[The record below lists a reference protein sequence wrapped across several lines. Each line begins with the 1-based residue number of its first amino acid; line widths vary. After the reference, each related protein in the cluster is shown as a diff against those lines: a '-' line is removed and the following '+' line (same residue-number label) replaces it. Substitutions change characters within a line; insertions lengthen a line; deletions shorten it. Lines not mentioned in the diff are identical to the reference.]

1 MSTTPVVGHLLQ
13 CFDSIDGLL
22 DGLTDEQWATQSLCP
37 AWTVRGVVTHLGA
50 IEHMLSGLE
59 PGALDETV
67 PFARAGEWIA
77 EVEGLNTTELLA
89 RYREVIARRRDEL
102 EVLTDTEFDRAGM
115 TPVGPGTYG
124 RFMNIR
130 VFDLWVHEQDMRV
143 PLRLPGHED
152 GPAAESAIGEIEG
165 SLPYII
171 GKKVKLPDGMSIT
184 IELGGPVTR
193 TFRVAVEGR
202 ARRVDSLTAPD
213 VVLRT
218 DSITFALLACG
229 RIDPQ
234 GPIDDGRITWTGD
247 ALWGDTAA
255 RNLAFT
261 M

>member
-1 MSTTPVVGHLLQ
+1 MSETTVVDLLME
-13 CFDSIDGLL
+13 CFDSIDGVL
-22 DGLTDEQWATQSLCP
+22 DGLGDEQWATQSLCP

-50 IEHMLSGLE
+50 IENMLAGLD
-59 PGALDETV
+59 PGTLADGV
-67 PFARAGEWIA
+67 PFDRAGEWTA
-77 EVEGLNTTELLA
+77 SVEGLNNADLLS
-89 RYREVIARRRDEL
+89 RYREAIAQRRSDLRALTPANL
-102 EVLTDTEFDRAGM
+102 EREGM

-143 PLRLPGHED
+143 PLQLPGHES
-152 GPAAESAIGEIEG
+152 GPAAEAAIGEIEG

-171 GKKVKLPDGMSIT
+171 GKKVKLPDGKSIT
-184 IELGGPVTR
+184 IELTGPVVR
-193 TFRVAVEGR
+193 TFHVAVDGR
-202 ARRVDSLTAPD
+202 AKRVESLDTAD

-218 DSITFALLACG
+218 DSVTFALLACG

-234 GPIDDGRITWTGD
+234 GPIDDGRMTWTGD
-247 ALWGDTAA
+247 AVLGEIAA

>member
-1 MSTTPVVGHLLQ
+1 MSNAPVVGHLLQ
-13 CFDSIDGLL
+13 CVDSIDGLL

-50 IEHMLSGLE
+50 IEHMLGGLE

-193 TFRVAVEGR
+193 TFHLAVDGR
-202 ARRVDSLTAPD
+202 AKRVDSLTTPD

-218 DSITFALLACG
+218 GSITFALLACG

-234 GPIDDGRITWTGD
+234 GAIDDGRITWTGD
-247 ALWGDTAA
+247 AHWGDAAA